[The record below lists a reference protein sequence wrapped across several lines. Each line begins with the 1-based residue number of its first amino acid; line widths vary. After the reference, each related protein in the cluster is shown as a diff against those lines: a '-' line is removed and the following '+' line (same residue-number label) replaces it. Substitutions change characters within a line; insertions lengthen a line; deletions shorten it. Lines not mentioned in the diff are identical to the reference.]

1 MLINFY
7 TRASLPFLCPLL
19 LLVSKISHHPKCF
32 SSPSCN
38 WTQNVSLLLV
48 PLPHCGFWWFG
59 GPIGFLVV
67 CALVDMGMW
76 WFDLIFS
83 IYSSWVR
90 LSGWWWLV
98 FFFFLLFLASGGDAI
113 VGLSL
118 SFGFGFVICLWFWWL
133 GVKVVGGGDNGYGGG
148 WVIGCWVGFMASGLW
163 LVVGGV
169 FFFFL
174 FFLLM
179 VVASRERRD
188 QSAWWVNSAL

>member
-59 GPIGFLVV
+59 GPIGFSVV
-67 CALVDMGMW
+67 CALVDMGIW

-98 FFFFLLFLASGGDAI
+98 FFFFFFFSRL
-113 VGLSL
+113 V
-118 SFGFGFVICLWFWWL
+118 VVMRLW
-133 GVKVVGGGDNGYGGG
+133 V
-148 WVIGCWVGFMASGLW
+148 WVFHLVLGLW
-163 LVVGGV
+163 LVYNFGGWG
-169 FFFFL
+169 L
-174 FFLLM
+174 RLL
-179 VVASRERRD
+179 VVVTVAMAVVEWLVVEWVSWLMGYD
-188 QSAWWVNSAL
+188 WW